1 MRMGS
6 AHKISGDS
14 HQQLD
19 VNFAE
24 KLIHE
29 IIKVSFFDL
38 FVILD
43 IFWLKIRLY
52 CVFLLSP
59 PCGGVD

>member
-1 MRMGS
+1 MGS
-6 AHKISGDS
+6 ALKISGDS

-24 KLIHE
+24 KLINE
-29 IIKVSFFDL
+29 IIKVGFFDL

-43 IFWLKIRLY
+43 ILLLK
-52 CVFLLSP
+52 
-59 PCGGVD
+59 D

>member
-24 KLIHE
+24 KLINE
-29 IIKVSFFDL
+29 IIKVGFFDL

-43 IFWLKIRLY
+43 ILLLK
-52 CVFLLSP
+52 
-59 PCGGVD
+59 D